1 MKRMLLMLLCILA
14 GMQTMKA
21 EKEAYAVYSAANT
34 MLTFYYDELRSSRTG
49 TTYDLNTEGNSPEWY
64 TDGTYASVT
73 KVSFDASF
81 SNYLPTT
88 TCAWFYKMENL
99 QSITGISRLNTSS
112 VTNMD
117 YMFSDCHALTSLDL
131 TSFNTANVVSM
142 NWLFASDISLKT
154 IYVGDNWSMNSV
166 QYATSMFYCCYSLVG
181 EEGTAFDVSHMDAA
195 YAHVDGGSADP
206 GYLSRKPE
214 TYVCYTSENTTLT
227 FYRDGK
233 RSSRTGT
240 IYRLNTDVFDPDW
253 YSDGTQASVTHVVF
267 DPSFA
272 NARPT
277 TTCAWFCDMG
287 NLQSIEG
294 MEYLNTSKVIN
305 MREMFAECTKL
316 TSIDLSKCNTAN
328 VSLMDYMFYN
338 CSNLRTI
345 NVGSGW
351 SMEKVG
357 GTVVNMFLDCT
368 SLVGGKGTVYDENH
382 IGIEYAHIDGGP
394 DNPGYLTADG
404 SEPWV
409 EAYACYDEPSTTLTF
424 YYDGY
429 RKTHKEQIYD
439 LNKGSEVPG
448 WYADETY
455 RDVTHVVF
463 DASFAVA
470 RPVSAYCWFY
480 EMENLQSIEG
490 MEYLNTSEVTT
501 MAWMFSHCAN
511 LESVDLSGFNTENV
525 KNMRNMF
532 SGCESLESLD
542 LSSFNTA
549 KVTNMTS
556 MFHFCKKL
564 AWVDLG
570 GFNTANVNNMRCMFY
585 YCINLRTIYVGDE
598 WSTAS
603 ASNSTLLFSYCNSL
617 VGGEGTTFDENNIDT
632 SYAHV
637 DGGKDDPGYFT
648 HFNVPKAYVC
658 YTPENTTLTFY
669 YDTNRGRRATP
680 TYALNKYSTKP
691 GWYNDGS
698 YANVTRVVFDSSFAD
713 VRPKTTE
720 YWFYEMQNLQS
731 ITGLSNLNTSEVTD
745 MGHMFMNCSSLTTLD
760 LRDFKTAKVTD
771 MIQMFS
777 GCSNL
782 TSLDLSSFNTVHVG
796 GMGEMFADCSR
807 LKTIYVG
814 NEWSTDAIQSLHLHE
829 NMFYGCS
836 NLVGGQ
842 GTHFDSNHTN
852 KEYARIDGGTGNP
865 GYLTAPK
872 GFDYYVDGIYYK
884 YDGFGTVVVVSGD
897 AYGEYSGTL
906 VIPELIEYDGWW
918 YKVTGIGERAFF
930 QCPRLKKVV
939 IPASV
944 DVIHAEA
951 FADAFSENLSQS
963 SITCLAMMPP
973 QVLSASVF
981 DEETEYYQSIG
992 AMTLYVPYGSGEAYQ
1007 AANGWK
1013 DFGRIEE
1020 LNYSFVEDHIYYK
1033 ITAENKV
1040 SVACK
1045 DENYNSY
1052 SGRKVIPETVS
1063 HGDVTYTVTA
1073 IDNSAFKDCTSLT
1086 KIVIPNSVTDIKE
1099 SAFEGCTALK
1109 NVVLGS
1115 GLKFIRTNAFFG
1127 CTALE
1132 EGEVTCLVTDHPP
1145 ILYDSSFDGSHYGRT
1160 IVNVPEGCFSTYQQ
1174 SQYWQRFACL
1184 VEFVSLDKALN
1195 VEDGTISFSTDGDYP
1210 WVTVKDGDCTYAR
1223 SGNVGVQ
1230 NSISML
1236 IAAITVPE
1244 NGGTLRFDFLSFG
1257 SGQGI
1262 NADHKCWFDID
1273 GRFEFADGEIPYWDT
1288 YEVELPAG
1296 KHVMRWYY
1304 TKNDSENPQGDYFA
1318 IDNVALITQGDPN
1331 GDGKTDIQDALAI
1344 VNHILGRTPATF
1356 VPAAADTN
1364 KDGKITIADAVVI
1377 VNKLLNGK

>member
-1 MKRMLLMLLCILA
+1 
-14 GMQTMKA
+14 
-21 EKEAYAVYSAANT
+21 
-34 MLTFYYDELRSSRTG
+34 
-49 TTYDLNTEGNSPEWY
+49 
-64 TDGTYASVT
+64 
-73 KVSFDASF
+73 
-81 SNYLPTT
+81 
-88 TCAWFYKMENL
+88 
-99 QSITGISRLNTSS
+99 
-112 VTNMD
+112 
-117 YMFSDCHALTSLDL
+117 
-131 TSFNTANVVSM
+131 
-142 NWLFASDISLKT
+142 
-154 IYVGDNWSMNSV
+154 
-166 QYATSMFYCCYSLVG
+166 
-181 EEGTAFDVSHMDAA
+181 
-195 YAHVDGGSADP
+195 
-206 GYLSRKPE
+206 
-214 TYVCYTSENTTLT
+214 
-227 FYRDGK
+227 
-233 RSSRTGT
+233 
-240 IYRLNTDVFDPDW
+240 
-253 YSDGTQASVTHVVF
+253 
-267 DPSFA
+267 
-272 NARPT
+272 
-277 TTCAWFCDMG
+277 
-287 NLQSIEG
+287 
-294 MEYLNTSKVIN
+294 
-305 MREMFAECTKL
+305 
-316 TSIDLSKCNTAN
+316 
-328 VSLMDYMFYN
+328 
-338 CSNLRTI
+338 
-345 NVGSGW
+345 
-351 SMEKVG
+351 
-357 GTVVNMFLDCT
+357 
-368 SLVGGKGTVYDENH
+368 
-382 IGIEYAHIDGGP
+382 
-394 DNPGYLTADG
+394 
-404 SEPWV
+404 
-409 EAYACYDEPSTTLTF
+409 
-424 YYDGY
+424 
-429 RKTHKEQIYD
+429 
-439 LNKGSEVPG
+439 
-448 WYADETY
+448 
-455 RDVTHVVF
+455 
-463 DASFAVA
+463 
-470 RPVSAYCWFY
+470 
-480 EMENLQSIEG
+480 
-490 MEYLNTSEVTT
+490 
-501 MAWMFSHCAN
+501 
-511 LESVDLSGFNTENV
+511 
-525 KNMRNMF
+525 
-532 SGCESLESLD
+532 
-542 LSSFNTA
+542 
-549 KVTNMTS
+549 
-556 MFHFCKKL
+556 
-564 AWVDLG
+564 
-570 GFNTANVNNMRCMFY
+570 
-585 YCINLRTIYVGDE
+585 
-598 WSTAS
+598 
-603 ASNSTLLFSYCNSL
+603 
-617 VGGEGTTFDENNIDT
+617 
-632 SYAHV
+632 
-637 DGGKDDPGYFT
+637 
-648 HFNVPKAYVC
+648 
-658 YTPENTTLTFY
+658 
-669 YDTNRGRRATP
+669 
-680 TYALNKYSTKP
+680 
-691 GWYNDGS
+691 
-698 YANVTRVVFDSSFAD
+698 
-713 VRPKTTE
+713 
-720 YWFYEMQNLQS
+720 
-731 ITGLSNLNTSEVTD
+731 
-745 MGHMFMNCSSLTTLD
+745 
-760 LRDFKTAKVTD
+760 
-771 MIQMFS
+771 
-777 GCSNL
+777 
-782 TSLDLSSFNTVHVG
+782 
-796 GMGEMFADCSR
+796 
-807 LKTIYVG
+807 
-814 NEWSTDAIQSLHLHE
+814 
-829 NMFYGCS
+829 MFYGCS